1 MLKLANDIC
10 RCVGSLCDIKER
22 CARHTNMNN
31 MNYSPVSDFRGWYEQ
46 GAKCSHYIEDTTVE
60 VHKSSMA

>member
-1 MLKLANDIC
+1 MMPLKNDIC
-10 RCVGSLCDIKER
+10 RCIGSSCPIREK

-31 MNYSPVSDFRGWYEQ
+31 LNYSPVSDFTDWHEVG
-46 GAKCSHYIEDTTVE
+46 GKCWHYIEDTTVE